1 VTRLGPE
8 TVVALKADLEVSSSD
23 VVAISTSLRSD
34 DKKDGSPLASLSM
47 REVGDGGRSRLL
59 GCRLELVMTGDA
71 EDDDAGWSNIL
82 RVLGRFSL
90 RSGSLGGDFSAGEPV
105 TDRDFLFRLLGD
117 AVSISFAF
125 SNAPQALV
133 SSTVSTGVGG
143 VRSRSLGGAAARNT
157 SRAPWRPAIF
167 NRRCHS
173 LNLLVSSA
181 TRRCDRL

>member
-1 VTRLGPE
+1 VTRFGPE
-8 TVVALKADLEVSSSD
+8 TVVALNADLEVSSSD

-34 DKKDGSPLASLSM
+34 DRNDGSPFVSLSM
-47 REVGDGGRSRLL
+47 RELGDDGRSRPLA
-59 GCRLELVMTGDA
+59 CRLELAMTGDA
-71 EDDDAGWSNIL
+71 EDDDSGLSSTL
-82 RVLGRFSL
+82 RVLGRFSF
-90 RSGSLGGDFSAGEPV
+90 RSGSCGGDVSAGEAV

-133 SSTVSTGVGG
+133 SSTDSTGVGG
-143 VRSRSLGGAAARNT
+143 VWSRSLGGAAARNT